1 MESEF
6 GQLQGPE
13 AYSNTPSV
21 EELLALLDP
30 AMPEAERDIVRR
42 AHAYAADAHA
52 GQLRASGAP
61 YFSHAAHTGLELA
74 RLGLDGATIAA
85 GLLHDVVEDTPHTAA
100 ELAAQFNPQ
109 VAELVEGVTKISV
122 RFSPAGDEA
131 KAENLRKMLVAMA
144 KDVRVLLIKLA
155 DRLHNMRT
163 LVYLAEPKQR
173 RIAAETLEVYAQLA
187 NRLGI
192 HQWKWELED
201 RCMAVL
207 YPQEFAELSAELAGL
222 QSDRGSRMTEA
233 RTKLREKLSEA
244 GIANEI
250 MGRTKHLWSIYQKM
264 LKQHKRFDELY
275 DLVAL
280 RVITKS
286 VPDCYAALGLVHSLW
301 TPLPGRVKD
310 YIAIPKSNM
319 YQSLHTTVVGPAA
332 QPLEIQVRTDEM
344 NRTAE
349 RGIAAHWR
357 YKAGNR
363 GEGGDA
369 LPFLKNVLEWQ
380 KESRNATEFVEN
392 LKIDLYEEEVFVF
405 TPKGEVKMLPKG
417 ATVIDFAY
425 AVHSSVGDQCY
436 GAVVNG
442 KMAPL
447 RQEVVGGDIVR
458 VLTSPQ
464 HHPNKDWLLYAR
476 TSKAKNRIRRTLRHV
491 EKEADAKRGREA
503 LEKLIKRA
511 GLKIHDLD
519 HSSLLMDVARHFKH
533 EAVEDLLAAVGAK
546 ELDVK
551 EVLLRLDPTASAAVD
566 AELAAK
572 KPEPKR
578 PASSTIS
585 QGIEVK
591 GMGGM
596 MVSFARCCTPVLG
609 DPILGYV
616 TIGRGVSV
624 HRADCVNAPDL
635 MRKSERLVE
644 VRWAGE
650 PDAARQVELEVAAQD
665 RPNLMAE
672 MLLAIA
678 RTTSQAGKP
687 SNLSAAA
694 ATSSQDGLAQARFTV
709 GIYDLE
715 HLKRLMLNLYQVEA
729 VTSVK
734 RRDRRVKM
742 RASGPAGSAGAKDL
756 DDIPLGPR
764 GLDPSDSA

>member
-1 MESEF
+1 
-6 GQLQGPE
+6 
-13 AYSNTPSV
+13 
-21 EELLALLDP
+21 
-30 AMPEAERDIVRR
+30 
-42 AHAYAADAHA
+42 
-52 GQLRASGAP
+52 
-61 YFSHAAHTGLELA
+61 
-74 RLGLDGATIAA
+74 
-85 GLLHDVVEDTPHTAA
+85 
-100 ELAAQFNPQ
+100 
-109 VAELVEGVTKISV
+109 
-122 RFSPAGDEA
+122 
-131 KAENLRKMLVAMA
+131 
-144 KDVRVLLIKLA
+144 
-155 DRLHNMRT
+155 
-163 LVYLAEPKQR
+163 
-173 RIAAETLEVYAQLA
+173 ETLEVYAQLA

-207 YPQEFAELSAELAGL
+207 YPAEYAELSAELAGL

-250 MGRTKHLWSIYQKM
+250 VGRTKHLWSIYQKM

-280 RVITKS
+280 RVITQS

-344 NRTAE
+344 HRTAE

-357 YKAGNR
+357 YKTGSR
-363 GEGGDA
+363 GEGSDA

-380 KESRNATEFVEN
+380 KESRSATEFVEN

-476 TSKAKNRIRRTLRHV
+476 TSKAKNRIRRTLRHI
-491 EKEADAKRGREA
+491 EKEADARRGREI

-511 GLKIHDLD
+511 GLKIHDLN
-519 HSSLLMDVARHFKH
+519 HSSLLADVAQTLNHPS
-533 EAVEDLLAAVGAK
+533 AEDLLAAIGAK
-546 ELDVK
+546 ELDGK
-551 EVLLRLDPTASAAVD
+551 EVLARLDPSYVEQ
-566 AELAAK
+566 AEAPQK

-578 PASSTIS
+578 PSSSTIS

-596 MVSFARCCTPVLG
+596 MVSFARCCTPVQG

-616 TIGRGVSV
+616 TIGRGVSI

-650 PDAARQVELEVAAQD
+650 AEGARQVELEVSAYD

-694 ATSSQDGLAQARFTV
+694 ASTLEGGLAQARFTV

-715 HLKRLMLNLYQVEA
+715 HLKRLMLNLYQVDA

-742 RASGPAGSAGAKDL
+742 RSGAPAAEAAPQGM
-756 DDIPLGPR
+756 
-764 GLDPSDSA
+764 DPSDSA